1 MVSRELNLPGIWDQP
16 TFLWILSPATIYK
29 DVFAVPPGG
38 VLVFDKDKNLVSQ
51 DVLSL
56 SSHVQNTDD
65 AQSPVDCRLVYD
77 TLCDAV
83 KSRTC
88 QMFLLG
94 LLSGGLDSSI
104 ITKLTCDELGP
115 VSTYSVGF
123 DDIADPYHGVADESV
138 YAEEFARSLGCK
150 HTTIKLT
157 ERDIRN
163 HIDTFVMAMPSPS
176 RSPPIISRI
185 LSVAGYGR

>member
-1 MVSRELNLPGIWDQP
+1 
-16 TFLWILSPATIYK
+16 
-29 DVFAVPPGG
+29 
-38 VLVFDKDKNLVSQ
+38 
-51 DVLSL
+51 
-56 SSHVQNTDD
+56 
-65 AQSPVDCRLVYD
+65 
-77 TLCDAV
+77 
-83 KSRTC
+83 
-88 QMFLLG
+88 MFLLE

-163 HIDTFVMAMPSPS
+163 HIDTFVMAAARALRGLLRS
-176 RSPPIISRI
+176 RNTFGS
-185 LSVAGYGR
+185 AGCER